1 MTKRKTMV
9 YKTLIRKLMIEQRT
23 PPETACELRCSRRV
37 SSFCSTSGT
46 RHVTHNVYHDKFRTC
61 HSTAFYV
68 LFANEIIWI
77 TIHVTLK
84 TRSTDSW
91 FEFCDVI
98 CWQSSDVDHYPVL
111 SSFTTCHQIWY
122 VDNPPMLITIP
133 SFPRS
138 RLVTRFVRGATE
150 QVPQVVFELLNL

>member
-1 MTKRKTMV
+1 MQVQDTRWVFRSHKSEIWNRMTKRQTMV
-9 YKTLIRKLMIEQRT
+9 YKTLIGKLMIEQRT
-23 PPETACELRCSRRV
+23 PPETGCELRCSRRL

-46 RHVTHNVYHDKFRTC
+46 RHVTHNVHHDKFRTC
-61 HSTAFYV
+61 HSTAFCV

-98 CWQSSDVDHYPVL
+98 CWQSSDVDPVL
-111 SSFTTCHQIWY
+111 SSFT
-122 VDNPPMLITIP
+122 
-133 SFPRS
+133 
-138 RLVTRFVRGATE
+138 RFVRGVTE